1 MIELFAISA
10 LLLWWLHRR
19 QRRRSQAMRKSA
31 IQILFIQNAIINVGR
46 LPEPPTVKSPRYRIW
61 KRS

>member
-19 QRRRSQAMRKSA
+19 RRRKAVRNIALQ
-31 IQILFIQNAIINVGR
+31 LLYIQNAIINVGR
-46 LPEPPTVKSPRYRIW
+46 QQPPTVKSPRYRLW
-61 KRS
+61 RRP